1 MYIILFF
8 KKIYICLKKEM
19 EPKYKLALRGGVILS
34 LVFILKNI
42 SELIFS
48 IENYV
53 NISLIF
59 KILILIFGMGLNYYI
74 IKEYKKNNNDFID
87 FKNAFSIVF
96 LTWITAVLISTIFDF
111 IFYNYLSPELSL
123 QIKEYSISSIRN
135 LQDSMPSL
143 SEENLEDQIYILEN
157 TDLFSLKNISTGF
170 LYNIPLVA
178 ILSGVISLILK
189 SKN

>member
-1 MYIILFF
+1 
-8 KKIYICLKKEM
+8 M

-59 KILILIFGMGLNYYI
+59 KILILAFGVWLNYYT
-74 IKEYKKNNNDFID
+74 IKGYKTNNDNFID
-87 FKNAFSIVF
+87 FKNTFSIVF
-96 LTWITAVLISTIFDF
+96 LTWITAVLISTTFDF